1 MGKSGGK
8 TKTSYL
14 LSNMAL
20 FTVSNFVS
28 KLLVF
33 LLVPFYTNVLTKSE
47 YGIADVFQSALL
59 LLVPLLSFNAGEAA
73 LRYGIENEN
82 DRGSILKTGLK
93 RVILSAAFVFIIC
106 AVLLF
111 LPLDRQLKVYFS
123 LFAVIFFCDALYEFM
138 LLYCQ
143 GCENV
148 KVMITGSVA
157 CTIVVIA
164 SNMVFLLV
172 FKLGLYGYLFSQ
184 MLAFLSC
191 ALLMFFLMGGS
202 KLLKEEENLQ
212 LKQEMF
218 VYGRGMLVYST
229 SAWINNALDR
239 FYILLML
246 GSESNGLYGAA
257 YKIPA
262 ILMVFQRIFAQS
274 FQMSA
279 TKSYKDADSGEYF
292 SKLYSLYNAVMVA
305 GCSGILLILHPLTK
319 FLFRRG
325 FIEARIYVPFLLVS
339 VIFGALNGFLGSV
352 CLAYKDTRSMGEAT
366 GTGAVINMILNYV
379 GILNFGVMGAAAAT
393 LISYFCMFVIAFIKT
408 GKHVRLNVNI
418 NRDICAYILLLAQ
431 CLIAIREM
439 PLYYIYNTVITAV
452 LLAIYAGQIR
462 EILKE
467 KVKLPWK
474 K

>member
-1 MGKSGGK
+1 MEKSSRQ
-8 TKTSYL
+8 TKTGYL

-33 LLVPFYTNVLTKSE
+33 FLVPFYTNVLTRSE
-47 YGIADVFQSALL
+47 YGIADVMQSALL

-73 LRYGIENEN
+73 LRFGIENESS
-82 DRGSILKTGLK
+82 RGSILKTGLK
-93 RVILSAAFVFIIC
+93 RVLLSAALVFIAC
-106 AVLLF
+106 ALL
-111 LPLDRQLKVYFS
+111 LIAPVSRDLKTYLA

-143 GCENV
+143 GCEKV

-157 CTIVVIA
+157 CTAIIIA
-164 SNMVFLLV
+164 TNMLFLLV

-184 MLAFLSC
+184 MIAFLTC
-191 ALLMFFLMGGS
+191 ALLMFFLMGGF
-202 KLLKEEENLQ
+202 KLLKEKEDTELGSQ
-212 LKQEMF
+212 MY

-229 SAWINNALDR
+229 ASWINNALDR

-246 GSESNGLYGAA
+246 SSADNGLYGAA

-279 TKSYKDADSGEYF
+279 TKSYKEADSEVFF
-292 SKLYSLYNAVMVA
+292 SRLYKLYNAVMVV
-305 GCSGILLILHPLTK
+305 GCAFLLLILHPLS
-319 FLFRRG
+319 LFMFKKS
-325 FIEARIYVPFLLVS
+325 FIEAEKYVPFLLMS

-352 CLAYKDTRSMGEAT
+352 CLAHKDTRSMGEAT
-366 GTGAVINMILNYV
+366 GTGAVVNMILNYV
-379 GILNFGVMGAAAAT
+379 CISYFGLMGAAIAT
-393 LISYFCMFVIAFIKT
+393 LISYFCMFAIAFFKT
-408 GKHVRLNVNI
+408 QKHVRLSVNI
-418 NRDICAYILLLAQ
+418 IRDICAYMLLLTE
-431 CLIAIREM
+431 CILAIRRL
-439 PLYYIYNTVITAV
+439 PLYHIENAVITLILTAM
-452 LLAIYAGQIR
+452 YAGPIK
-462 EILKE
+462 EIIQE
-467 KVKLPWK
+467 KVIKLWK